1 MPTRK
6 QILNQE
12 DKFTENQRIIFEIAK
27 EYLQK
32 HPNFTREELFSV
44 CKRSCKL
51 SVKEIMEI
59 LDNFIR
65 KKVFVA
71 GSRLTREN
79 VLKNEIRHQIY
90 DYISKNPGINFT
102 QILNYFKIGPYE
114 GRWHLEMLK
123 RFELIREQNF
133 EKYHVYFHKDFPND
147 KELIVFS
154 LRNQSIYKIYS
165 CLRDQPFKLTDL
177 TNFLELH
184 HSTVQYHLQK
194 LQNVNLIKKNPENL
208 YSVNMEFLHFLEQYY
223 NFTLSPDLR
232 TKINAYLETKKPA
245 VLPTEEEIKVL
256 REYDYFGGNIRY
268 KVAVQNTT
276 KMTVSKIDIMLT
288 ATSQYTLDEKVKTI
302 DYLVPGETRG
312 VEFILTPLQCGKSQV
327 YATVA
332 YSDGFGKPQSVI
344 VQPKEVWIKC
354 PLVSPQKVMENQIT
368 EWKRN
373 LLKGT
378 SMIQFESLSPKQFFE
393 IVHNQITALDLAEVI
408 YNDETFQCTFS
419 GLAKVTSTKIL
430 VEALIESDTLV
441 LDVWAEDMKQATGF
455 LAYLR
460 NLINVALESAQKLMG
475 RVEHLGQKILN
486 IFEITSR
493 IRQLYEYC
501 EQLWI
506 MSEIL
511 IILKEIKLR
520 LNRIFPDLEIID
532 QVADWIEYFEK
543 FNLGDSIRENDG
555 LRLQT
560 GIQNWLNQII
570 KLARSNINNFTETFK
585 EQEDQINEFSSLL
598 ADLEDYHQKIVEKII
613 QKILVHIII
622 IDKRSGLCLSDL
634 HFQETKADIDLMSG
648 FLTAI
653 QQFGTELSEETSPVR
668 KIEYHGFEIHL
679 EDGQCIRAALILKGA
694 APEVLRK
701 NLATFTTEYEE
712 IYGSCVQEFRG
723 DVTAFKDSKQLIEKY
738 FKETPHEEKSSD
750 II

>member
-1 MPTRK
+1 
-6 QILNQE
+6 
-12 DKFTENQRIIFEIAK
+12 
-27 EYLQK
+27 
-32 HPNFTREELFSV
+32 
-44 CKRSCKL
+44 
-51 SVKEIMEI
+51 
-59 LDNFIR
+59 
-65 KKVFVA
+65 
-71 GSRLTREN
+71 
-79 VLKNEIRHQIY
+79 
-90 DYISKNPGINFT
+90 
-102 QILNYFKIGPYE
+102 
-114 GRWHLEMLK
+114 
-123 RFELIREQNF
+123 
-133 EKYHVYFHKDFPND
+133 
-147 KELIVFS
+147 
-154 LRNQSIYKIYS
+154 
-165 CLRDQPFKLTDL
+165 
-177 TNFLELH
+177 
-184 HSTVQYHLQK
+184 
-194 LQNVNLIKKNPENL
+194 
-208 YSVNMEFLHFLEQYY
+208 MEFLHFLEQYY

-245 VLPTEEEIKVL
+245 ALPTEEEIKVL

-332 YSDGFGKPQSVI
+332 YSDGFGKPQSVV

-486 IFEITSR
+486 IFEITNR